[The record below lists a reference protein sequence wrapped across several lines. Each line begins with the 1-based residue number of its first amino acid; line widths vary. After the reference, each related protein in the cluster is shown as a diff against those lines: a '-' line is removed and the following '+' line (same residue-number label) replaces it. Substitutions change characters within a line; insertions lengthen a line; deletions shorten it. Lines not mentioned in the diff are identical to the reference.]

1 LHRLH
6 RNNEPLSSPHA
17 PQRAHDVDVD
27 VDVDVISHTRTSDAW
42 YLDCARGTDA
52 DIRGAGNGTAKR
64 KNPAEEGAAEEER
77 VLWWVFEFFRAFS
90 SLRKKRDETSEG
102 GFDGLVDWLIR
113 SA

>member
-1 LHRLH
+1 MSYLTH
-6 RNNEPLSSPHA
+6 EPATPGIATAHA
-17 PQRAHDVDVD
+17 EPTPIFAER
-27 VDVDVISHTRTSDAW
+27 W
-42 YLDCARGTDA
+42 L
-52 DIRGAGNGTAKR
+52 AGNGTAKR
-64 KNPAEEGAAEEER
+64 KNRAEEGAAEEER